1 MTSVSRKSDLDYV
14 EYKTDYA
21 KTNATTTDEDNPY
34 YESLFTSYADRDTD
48 ALNCDNFEFGTGSNQ
63 YITNMAGN
71 YNLKIKFPG
80 DDDIYP
86 PCYTDVLI
94 DEGYIKLD
102 RANYAM
108 SFIESLLSLIANE
121 RKVMLTTSGMVWSE
135 FYEHMFLHVN
145 GQDVTKYSSA
155 RTYDDEDTYL
165 INFSKGASSALYT
178 STQTKE
184 LGRRIT
190 ICINRIIDYI
200 IYAGIDENST
210 EIPRELVD
218 LLLDLVR
225 IPSSGS
231 DNDGKLHAYSLR
243 TGLLPGIV
251 DNLDEILGHK
261 NNEYLLGPI
270 SKYYKGD
277 LIHPVGKYTKISDIT
292 VSSTLQRWYP
302 GKCYSNMEK
311 YYYMY
316 DKTGTNQTDYNE
328 DNVNDADEDYES
340 GYVDASEVYKT
351 NSASWNLAATAEW
364 IASDGGF
371 PTSFNSSGPSY
382 VLPFNYA
389 RTNLSRCFGPYMK
402 QDITEVYDEYEATT
416 AEEVEDNTAEDSNT
430 TTTTAE
436 SFKRQ
441 RIKEAMDSTTNEET
455 TTATDNTENNEEGYY
470 YTTEGVDGYYH
481 TTTEDQIYYLDED
494 NQYYT
499 AANFD
504 EVEDD
509 EEEETEEE
517 DPTEREYSYKADFD
531 ESSAVDIMNIFV
543 SDTYLDID
551 DLIYSSDS
559 LTAGPYTDYYMDKIS
574 DYMSSYWSMPNPL
587 NWYTCNYG
595 RLAVAKAGQGIMNF
609 YTGEL
614 SETEYRGEYY
624 NLTGDGA
631 DTYPGSGYIAAYENG
646 QNDDF
651 TAVKY
656 GYYTYEGQI
665 TTSDDNYYWF
675 CDFLP
680 ASDERTLFSYTST
693 TTSSAWNMKIKKK
706 TRCRYQWHC
715 VCCSVTANRIFYKS
729 GKDTSDDKRQYVQE
743 VSYPISFNV
752 YKFNT
757 TNFEKA
763 MTTLGALFTARYEYF
778 ITIDFF
784 MCWAHAMTY
793 YDRKLNSTGT
803 DVGYFKCGKKT
814 ENNKTT
820 EYNNARYAGGY
831 EIFFGGK
838 CTYNYIDEEYITGLN
853 SYTEDNETRG
863 QYYQI
868 MDRVIEYYP
877 EVPWRN
883 EWLKIRAYHFVNY
896 DQSDTVNKYAYLK
909 DLCNS
914 QNILTY
920 FQTFMENTWSGKYI
934 ILDKTIW
941 DIFNDFNSS
950 CNDGYYDSS
959 SFNINIRDH
968 DCLGY
973 RPPNAG
979 IFTIYPNRGKNND
992 AGWILDGWMDDSDR
1006 CRDWQN
1012 YGHPKYLNKSNIYA
1026 EVAVANGKFSR
1037 STSTKGTEILGYELK
1052 NQSDAESKWKKGEI
1066 FTESD
1071 LVKTTTTTYKYTMN
1085 DSTDINADYTYEVF
1099 KGKDWGSGWKCS
1111 CNQHSIPWHSC
1122 RPCSSL
1128 GSIIINDIHRIRP
1141 FYGSKI
1147 TGKDSVMINWVS
1159 YTPFWFKPFETW
1171 YTDVKGNNDIRC
1183 NTRDEHYYHN
1193 GSKSD
1198 TTTKS
1203 WHKNSGYS
1211 NDSSIPSR
1219 LGSFWYPWNAST
1231 LTTFWTILQPLHA
1244 NNIYMDTDFMP
1255 VTFTGYYR
1263 KGSGFHG
1270 TFDFM
1275 RIHTRGMSQD
1285 EILECITDNNV
1296 TTLFSFTKNIY
1307 AITRYTIKKW
1317 LYYIEYHAY
1326 DIIMKI
1332 VEEISENRD
1341 KLTLIHRF
1349 YRFYKPYVDK
1359 YHNKWNKNGTLLY
1372 SLPFLPLV
1380 CVVDNLAEVCDTVKI
1395 YKSDRS
1401 TDNDHIGIIN
1411 FEKMSDTCYISNI
1424 NYEYFNTF
1432 IASDEIGLIIPI
1444 PKRNNLS
1451 VAMLLSDED
1460 WITTSY
1466 NGAYC
1471 IPFSTDTLS
1480 SVISELVNEDVD
1492 FVGLCLDE
1500 YKDTVASETTLYQ
1513 TTDNDLAKVP
1523 ILEFSYDVSSANV
1536 ITISINTTGSRYMYF
1551 FSSKHTTGSNVVF
1564 YNAYKKSTLGYTA
1577 YMSVISYDT
1586 EPTVPAVFSVS
1597 ANS

>member
-302 GKCYSNMEK
+302 GKCYLQMEK

-316 DKTGTNQTDYNE
+316 DKTGTNQTDYNVDDKNE
-328 DNVNDADEDYES
+328 TDEDYES
-340 GYVDASEVYKT
+340 GYVDATDDGVNT
-351 NSASWNLAATAEW
+351 HSADYNLATTAEW
-364 IASDGGF
+364 IASCGAF
-371 PTSFNSSGPSY
+371 PIPFNASGPSY
-382 VLPFNYA
+382 VLPFMYA

-402 QDITEVYDEYEATT
+402 QEITEVYDEYGTT
-416 AEEVEDNTAEDSNT
+416 ETTVEEVED
-430 TTTTAE
+430 TAE
-436 SFKRQ
+436 SFKRR

-455 TTATDNTENNEEGYY
+455 TTATDSTENNNEEEDEGHY
-470 YTTEGVDGYYH
+470 YTIEGVDGYYH

-517 DPTEREYSYKADFD
+517 DPTEREFSYKADFD

-587 NWYTCNYG
+587 NWYTCNYE
-595 RLAVAKAGQGIMNF
+595 RLAVAKAGQGIMNL

-614 SETEYRGEYY
+614 SQSEMRGEYY
-624 NLTGDGA
+624 NSTETGNVNLYSGC
-631 DTYPGSGYIAAYENG
+631 GYIASYADG
-646 QNDDF
+646 QNEDF

-656 GYYTYEGQI
+656 GYYTYSGQI
-665 TTSDDNYYWF
+665 STDNDNYCWF

-680 ASDERTLFSYTST
+680 ETEGRTLFTLYSATNSST
-693 TTSSAWNMKIKKK
+693 FASKMQIKLK
-706 TRCRYQWHC
+706 TRCRHQWHC
-715 VCCSVTANRIFYKS
+715 FCCSATANKIYYKS
-729 GKDTSDDKRQYVQE
+729 GTDSDGRSYVKT
-743 VSYPISFNV
+743 VDYPLSFNI

-793 YDRKLNSTGT
+793 CDKYNNS
-803 DVGYFKCGKKT
+803 DNSPNGYFNCGQ
-814 ENNKTT
+814 NSSNH
-820 EYNNARYAGGY
+820 NARWAGGY
-831 EIFFGGK
+831 EILFGGK
-838 CTYNYIDEEYITGLN
+838 CDYSYIDENYVTGLLTYVKN
-853 SYTEDNETRG
+853 GTTYG
-863 QYYQI
+863 YYYQI
-868 MDRVIEYYP
+868 MDKVIEYFP
-877 EVPWRN
+877 EVSWRN

-896 DQSDTVNKYAYLK
+896 DQSDTENKYAYLK

-914 QNILTY
+914 SNILSY
-920 FQTFMENTWSGKYI
+920 FQTFMENTWNGKYI

-941 DIFNDFNSS
+941 DINNEFRNT
-950 CNDGYYDSS
+950 CNNGYYNSNT
-959 SFNINIRDH
+959 FNINNRYKSS
-968 DCLGY
+968 LGY
-973 RPPNAG
+973 KPPDAG
-979 IFTIYPNRGKNND
+979 IFTIYPNRGKYND

-1012 YGHPKYLNKSNIYA
+1012 YNNPKYLNKSNIYA
-1026 EVAVANGKFSR
+1026 EIAKSNGYLSV
-1037 STSTKGTEILGYELK
+1037 STSKSGTEVIGYELK
-1052 NQSDAESKWKKGEI
+1052 DQASALTKWKKGEL

-1071 LVKTTTTTYKYTMN
+1071 LVKTYTDTYKYTMN
-1085 DSTDINADYTYEVF
+1085 DSTDINGNHTYEIW
-1099 KGKDWGSGWKCS
+1099 KGFDWNGGWRCS
-1111 CNQHSIPWHSC
+1111 CNEHSLPWHNT
-1122 RPCSSL
+1122 RTGTAL
-1128 GSIIINDIHRIRP
+1128 GNIIINDVHMVRP
-1141 FYGSKI
+1141 FSNTDAQSTNAAGTDTVRAWHK
-1147 TGKDSVMINWVS
+1147 
-1159 YTPFWFKPFETW
+1159 YTPFWFKPFEKW
-1171 YTDVKGNNDIRC
+1171 YTDVDGNNDIRC
-1183 NTRDEHYYHN
+1183 NTFDDDTFN
-1193 GSKSD
+1193 GHSVDRSFHIKSGKG
-1198 TTTKS
+1198 T
-1203 WHKNSGYS
+1203 
-1211 NDSSIPSR
+1211 DSQIPSR

-1275 RIHTRGMSQD
+1275 RIHTKKMAQD
-1285 EILECITDNNV
+1285 EILECITDSNV

-1326 DIIMKI
+1326 DIIMQI
-1332 VEEISENRD
+1332 VKEISENRD
-1341 KLTLIHRF
+1341 RLTLIHRF

-1492 FVGLCLDE
+1492 FVGLCLDD
-1500 YKDTVASETTLYQ
+1500 YKDAVASETTLYQ